1 MSATDVQLL
10 KTLRGKFIDK
20 VIEDFGDVYL
30 PIQKND
36 FESINLSALVGAILK
51 KNKENIPENKLKEY
65 LVSEQTLRRIF
76 EEREK
81 ETTFQQTTRNFLSLY
96 IGYQNF
102 QDFTENADFSIQPN
116 AKTIP
121 WQTIGI
127 SVLVIG
133 LLITIGFVWKNKL
146 VGEPIE
152 GKITKRVLESNKA
165 PITVRFYYKFN
176 HLDFGRA
183 VLNYTLWGKKDTL
196 ELDKNKQA
204 ASICFMHPTV
214 RTVRLVADGK
224 VLDSTKVII
233 PSDGWV
239 AGYEEIFYLQPS
251 QWKKNGVAHISKD
264 DLPDN
269 IKQQPAYYSFIKK
282 VSNFKGEPSCDNL
295 VFETRLKNPVSE
307 GGINCNDVSI
317 VLTGEK
323 HKFLLNLTQKG
334 CSYYSYIRL
343 GSKEFNGKNHDLK
356 KIGVNL
362 DEFVNLK
369 MIFKDHQLLIYINE
383 QLVFKTPYT
392 DGLGKLEAAFI
403 GFKGTGTT
411 DFVRISDAI
420 NAKILEEEGF

>member
-1 MSATDVQLL
+1 MSAVDGQLL
-10 KTLRGKFIDK
+10 KILRQKFIDK
-20 VIEDFGDVYL
+20 VIEDFGDIYL

-51 KNKENIPENKLKEY
+51 KNKVNIPENKLKEY

-102 QDFTENADFSIQPN
+102 QDFTENADFSIQPDT
-116 AKTIP
+116 KTTP

-127 SVLVIG
+127 SILVIG
-133 LLITIGFVWKNKL
+133 LLIILGFVWKNKL
-146 VGEPIE
+146 VAEPIE
-152 GKITKRVLESNKA
+152 GNITKTILESNKA
-165 PITVRFYYKFN
+165 PITVRFNYKFN
-176 HLDFGRA
+176 HHNFGRA
-183 VLNYTLWGKKDTL
+183 VLDYTLWGKKDTL
-196 ELDKNKQA
+196 GLDKNKQT

-239 AGYEEIFYLQPS
+239 AGYEEIFYLQPN

-269 IKQQPAYYSFIKK
+269 VKQQSAYYSFIKK

-295 VFETRLKNPVSE
+295 IFETRLKNPVSE

-343 GSKEFNGKNHDLK
+343 GSKEFNGKNHDLT

-362 DEFVNLK
+362 DEFVHLK
-369 MIFKDHQLLIYINE
+369 MIFKDRQLFIYVDE
-383 QLVFKTPYT
+383 VLVFKTPYV
-392 DGLGKLEAAFI
+392 DDLGKLEAAFI

-411 DFVRISDAI
+411 DFVKISDAI